1 MSFLSILDEG
11 GNFWTQYGLIF
22 VLLALIIVMYVFSFS
37 KRKKY
42 NQQVQDMVNS
52 LKPGDKVKTYSGF
65 YGTIVSIKETTDGKV
80 VLLETGEGSKVSY
93 TTIDVNAIYG
103 IDAKEDV
110 VYDKDGNVILDEEKS
125 KENNSSKEE
134 KAKKSKTEKDDEV
147 EEPKVVEAEAT
158 EVVEEKEE
166 VAEIENAD
174 NKDEIEELEALAEGK
189 STKNKKSK

>member
-1 MSFLSILDEG
+1 MSFLSILAEG

-125 KENNSSKEE
+125 KENDSSKEE
-134 KAKKSKTEKDDEV
+134 KTNKSKTEKDNEV

-166 VAEIENAD
+166 VAVIENAD
-174 NKDEIEELEALAEGK
+174 NKDEVEELEALAEGK